1 MKKFNITY
9 KKRIIFK
16 FENYTT
22 TKVNNKNFYMFNME
36 YINKSRLS
44 ISINDMFFIDSKI
57 RR

>member
-36 YINKSRLS
+36 FINKSRLS
-44 ISINDMFFIDSKI
+44 ISINDMFFIY
-57 RR
+57 